1 MTPSTLPMF
10 TMTRHY
16 DRDTGGVQR
25 FPWVGY
31 GLTRNTRL
39 TEGSAEL
46 ELVGD
51 KSVELPSGKGAQLQ
65 HFTWTADLVEDV
77 SGRSV
82 ELKGNLWVDQAN
94 RPIKFTLG
102 PMVSGIRETFEA
114 VDEQLVAQ

>member
-1 MTPSTLPMF
+1 L
-10 TMTRHY
+10 
-16 DRDTGGVQR
+16 
-25 FPWVGY
+25 
-31 GLTRNTRL
+31 
-39 TEGSAEL
+39 
-46 ELVGD
+46 GD
-51 KSVELPSGKGAQLQ
+51 KSVELPSGKGVQLQ